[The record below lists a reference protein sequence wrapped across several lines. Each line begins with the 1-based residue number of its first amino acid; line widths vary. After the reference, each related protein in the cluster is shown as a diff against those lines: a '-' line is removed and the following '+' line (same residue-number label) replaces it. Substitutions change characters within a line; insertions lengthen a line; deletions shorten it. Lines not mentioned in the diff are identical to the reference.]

1 MSDRFR
7 LATAQSPIVND
18 VRENGTAIR
27 ALMRQAAAAGARLV
41 HFPEGAASGYPSG
54 DLRPA
59 MLGWAVDWAAL
70 REELEATA
78 ALSGE
83 LGIWTV
89 VGANHPLTP
98 PNRPHNSLYVISDRG
113 EIAARY
119 DKRLLSFT
127 EVTDWYA
134 PGTAPLTFAVDGF
147 RFGCALCIEIQF
159 QEVFL
164 EYGALGVDV
173 LLLSSFS
180 RDPMFA
186 VQAQGHAACNTYW
199 ISFSV
204 PAQCSDAAPSGLIGP
219 GGQWIARC
227 PDDRTPGLTVND
239 LDRAAPDLD
248 MPLHKARPWRAR
260 ARSGELH
267 NPARVSDPRS
277 DDRNSF

>member
-1 MSDRFR
+1 MPDSLR
-7 LATAQSPIVND
+7 LATAQSRITND
-18 VRENGTAIR
+18 VRQNGEAIR
-27 ALMRQAAAAGARLV
+27 ALMREAAKGGARLV

-59 MLGWAVDWAAL
+59 MIDWAVDWPAL
-70 REELEATA
+70 REELEAIA
-78 ALSGE
+78 ALSRE
-83 LGIWTV
+83 LAIWTV

-98 PNRPHNSLYVISDRG
+98 PNRPHNSLYVISDHG
-113 EIAARY
+113 DVAARY

-127 EVTDWYA
+127 EVSDWYA
-134 PGTAPLTFAVDGF
+134 PGAEPLTFEVDGF

-164 EYGALGVDV
+164 EYGALGIDA

-186 VQAQGHAACNTYW
+186 IQAQGHAACNTYW

-204 PAQCSDAAPSGLIGP
+204 PAQCSDAAPSGLVGP

-227 PDDRTPGLTVND
+227 PDDRTPGLVIND
-239 LDRAAPDLD
+239 LDRGASDLD
-248 MPLHKARPWRAR
+248 TPLNKARPWRAR

-267 NPARVSDPRS
+267 NAARVSDPRS